1 MVVGLTLRVSNGHG
15 TRYGIWLTAAAG
27 MTTRNVTIADNYVY
41 MNGRVG
47 VIWSSD
53 DGLSDVGRSVTRGHG
68 ARVGGSGGASAVG
81 AGGGAKGG
89 GAAALGTGVAVVR
102 NHVETL
108 AGSTCWSVDGVHM
121 TGGSST
127 NENRG

>member
-1 MVVGLTLRVSNGHG
+1 MVVGLTLSVSNGHG
-15 TRYGIWLTAAAG
+15 TRYGIWFTAAAG

-53 DGLSDVGRSVTRGHG
+53 DGLGDVGRSVTRGHG
-68 ARVGGSGGASAVG
+68 ARVGGSGDASAGG
-81 AGGGAKGG
+81 AVGGAKGG

-108 AGSTCWSVDGVHM
+108 VGSTCWSVDGVHM